1 MLNACALLSRLL
13 LMVCLTLSGP
23 MAMAGAGT
31 NGAVFSMEICADG
44 GVETLRFD
52 ANGAPVAPTT
62 DCRRCLTCCHS
73 PAARLDEFC
82 GLQLSA
88 VLLDV
93 SMDVSARSSL
103 ICPKSIARPLP
114 RGPPVQPLSVLTM
127 RGLIVT
133 DHAVYGTKKGSGGRP
148 FLKDANA

>member
-1 MLNACALLSRLL
+1 MLNAYAFLSRLL

-23 MAMAGAGT
+23 MAMAGTGSNA
-31 NGAVFSMEICADG
+31 AVFSMEICADG

-52 ANGAPVAPTT
+52 ANGAPVAPMT

-73 PAARLDEFC
+73 PEARLGDSFY
-82 GLQLSA
+82 LHLSA

-93 SMDVSARSSL
+93 SMDVPARSGL

-133 DHAVYGTKKGSGGRP
+133 DHAVYGTNKDSGGRP